1 MIKVAFLLNF
11 SLDYKG
17 GINYL
22 KNLFYATNK
31 FCKDKVEIVLF
42 VPSDISSEYIEMF
55 SPYATIVKTKVLKRK
70 SFSWF
75 LSKIG
80 SRLFDYDIITYNMLL
95 KHNINVVSHSYFVF
109 PSKKIKTLNWI
120 PDFQHIHYPE
130 LWTKK
135 QLVEII
141 NSNKKLIEK
150 SDAIVLSSY
159 AAFDD
164 FKINDLNRQEKVCV
178 LNFVSQPNSDVQF
191 SIKEDEI
198 KEIKQIYN
206 IHGEFFY
213 MPNQF
218 WSHKNHRV
226 VFEAVKL
233 LKDKGLHPLVVTSG
247 LMSDFRNGNNHV
259 DKLLKYTADNDLKEN
274 ILFLGL
280 IPYIHV
286 IKLILMA
293 DCIINPSYFEGW
305 SSSVEEAKT
314 VGKRILLSN
323 IPVHIQ
329 QAPKFGVYFN
339 PDKAEELADKM
350 EEIIQYPSNVVIEDV
365 KELKTSLDNRTKDF
379 AYKYLEI
386 LNDLESGKLNFKG

>member
-11 SLDYKG
+11 SLEYKG

-80 SRLFDYDIITYNMLL
+80 SRLFDYDIITYKMLL
-95 KHNINVVSHSYFVF
+95 KHNIIVVSHSYFVF

-135 QLVEII
+135 QLDEITK
-141 NSNKKLIEK
+141 SNEKLIEK

-164 FKINDLNRQEKVCV
+164 FKINDFNRQEKVSV
-178 LNFVSQPNSDVQF
+178 LNFVSQPNNDGQF

-233 LKDKGLHPLVVTSG
+233 LKDKGLLPLVVTSG
-247 LMSDFRNGNNHV
+247 LMSDFRNGNDHV
-259 DKLLKYTADNDLKEN
+259 EKLLKYTADNDLKEN

-280 IPYIHV
+280 IPYNHV

-339 PDKAEELADKM
+339 PDNAQELADKM
-350 EEIIQYPSNVVIEDV
+350 EEIIQNSANFVIEDV
-365 KELKTSLDNRTKDF
+365 MELKTSLDNRTKEF
-379 AYKYLEI
+379 AYTYLEI
-386 LNDLESGKLNFKG
+386 LNSLELSIFKV